1 MSFILD
7 ALRKSENERQ
17 QSAVP
22 GISDVPTVVHDARVP
37 KWVLGIIAT
46 LSAGILVLGWA
57 WWQSS
62 GESNVANVRPSGV
75 LPRTQTIPPANTAG
89 TVRNL
94 AREPDAGTASASQ
107 QTTAAPV
114 VQPTPE
120 PDVPTMAIG
129 PPTMMELL
137 AAGTVLPEMTLEL
150 HVYSGTPAQRFIRIN
165 SASYREGD
173 VLSEGL
179 RVVSITEE
187 GVILDS
193 QGQEFLL
200 SAD

>member
-22 GISDVPTVVHDARVP
+22 SISDVPAVVHDARVP
-37 KWVLGIIAT
+37 KWVVGIIAT

-57 WWQSS
+57 WWQSG
-62 GESNVANVRPSGV
+62 GEGNVANVRPSGV
-75 LPRTQTIPPANTAG
+75 LPQTQTVSPASTAS

-94 AREPDAGTASASQ
+94 AREPGTGTASVSQ
-107 QTTAAPV
+107 QTSASPV
-114 VQPTPE
+114 IQPAPE
-120 PDVPTMAIG
+120 PDTATMVIG

-137 AAGTVLPEMTLEL
+137 AAGTVLPAMTLEL
-150 HVYSGTPAQRFIRIN
+150 HVYSGTAAQRFIRIN

-173 VLSEGL
+173 VLSEGP
-179 RVVSITEE
+179 RVISITQE
-187 GVILDS
+187 GVILDY

>member
-22 GISDVPTVVHDARVP
+22 GISDVPTVVHAARVP
-37 KWVLGIIAT
+37 KWVLGIIAM

-62 GESNVANVRPSGV
+62 GEGNVANVRPNGV
-75 LPRTQTIPPANTAG
+75 LPRTQTVPPENTAG

-94 AREPDAGTASASQ
+94 AREPGAGTASASQ
-107 QTTAAPV
+107 QTTAAPA
-114 VQPTPE
+114 VQPAPE
-120 PDVPTMAIG
+120 PNAATMAFG

-173 VLSEGL
+173 ILSEGP
-179 RVVSITEE
+179 RVVSITEG
-187 GVILDS
+187 GVILNS
-193 QGQEFLL
+193 RGQEFLL

>member
-22 GISDVPTVVHDARVP
+22 SISDVPAVVHDARVP
-37 KWVLGIIAT
+37 KWVVGIIAT

-57 WWQSS
+57 WWQSG
-62 GESNVANVRPSGV
+62 GEGNVANVRPSGV
-75 LPRTQTIPPANTAG
+75 LPQTQTVSPASTAS

-94 AREPDAGTASASQ
+94 AREPGAGTASVSQ
-107 QTTAAPV
+107 QTSASPV
-114 VQPTPE
+114 VQPAPE
-120 PDVPTMAIG
+120 PDTATMVIG

-173 VLSEGL
+173 VLSEGP
-179 RVVSITEE
+179 RVISITQE
-187 GVILDS
+187 GVILDY

>member
-62 GESNVANVRPSGV
+62 GEDNVGNVRPSGV
-75 LPRTQTIPPANTAG
+75 LPRTQIVPPANTAG

-94 AREPDAGTASASQ
+94 AREPGAGPASASQ
-107 QTTAAPV
+107 QISVAPV
-114 VQPTPE
+114 IPPAPE
-120 PDVPTMAIG
+120 PDTATMTIG

-173 VLSEGL
+173 VLSEGP
-179 RVVSITEE
+179 RVVSITED

-193 QGQEFLL
+193 RGVEFLL

>member
-37 KWVLGIIAT
+37 KWVLGVIAT

-75 LPRTQTIPPANTAG
+75 LPPTQSVPPANTAG

-94 AREPDAGTASASQ
+94 AREPGAGTASAAQ

-114 VQPTPE
+114 VQPAPE
-120 PDVPTMAIG
+120 PEIPTMVIG
-129 PPTMMELL
+129 PPTMMEIL
-137 AAGTVLPEMTLEL
+137 AAGTVLPQMTLEL
-150 HVYSGTPAQRFIRIN
+150 HVFSSTAAQRFIRIN

-173 VLSEGL
+173 VLSEGP

-187 GVILDS
+187 GVILNS
-193 QGQEFLL
+193 RGQEFLL

>member
-37 KWVLGIIAT
+37 KWVLGVIAT

-62 GESNVANVRPSGV
+62 GESNVANVRPSRV
-75 LPRTQTIPPANTAG
+75 LPQAQTIPPANPAG

-94 AREPDAGTASASQ
+94 AREPGAGTAPASQ
-107 QTTAAPV
+107 QTTPA
-114 VQPTPE
+114 PE
-120 PDVPTMAIG
+120 PNIATMVIG

-137 AAGTVLPEMTLEL
+137 ATGTVLPQMTLEL
-150 HVYSGTPAQRFIRIN
+150 HVYSRTPAQRFIRIN

-173 VLSEGL
+173 VLSEGP
-179 RVVSITEE
+179 RVVSITQE

-193 QGQEFLL
+193 RGQEFLL
-200 SAD
+200 SAE

>member
-37 KWVLGIIAT
+37 KWVLGVIAT

-62 GESNVANVRPSGV
+62 GESNVANVRPSGM
-75 LPRTQTIPPANTAG
+75 LPRTQTVPPANTVG

-94 AREPDAGTASASQ
+94 AREPGAGTASASQ

-114 VQPTPE
+114 TPPAPE
-120 PDVPTMAIG
+120 PNIATMVIG

-150 HVYSGTPAQRFIRIN
+150 HVYSRTPAQRFIRIN

-173 VLSEGL
+173 VLSEGP
-179 RVVSITEE
+179 RVVSITQE

-193 QGQEFLL
+193 RGQKFLL